1 VGGGPQEE
9 LEEAAYWA
17 ELVSTVQGSLLA
29 DDALFDTGEPWEVG
43 EDLED
48 EVEHFFNAPEG
59 RPAYVSVRA
68 GGLNGSGVD
77 VVGSLEDFERSNV
90 RAMFDRAVAEQA
102 RPRTP
107 ACAPTCAL
115 LSKGRGGRR
124 AQKKQD
130 ASDSAWRVEQ
140 GRELAES
147 GAEWVRRREWEARAE
162 EVEFFVGIERLINLA
177 TSEAYRRA
185 EHARGRFGRRGHKV
199 PWEVV
204 EQRVEALM
212 GEILR
217 EQERRAPSDVDRRR
231 TVLPPPRRRG
241 ARGVRAVGGRAG
253 AAGAERRAGSRQAGA
268 AEVLRLP
275 KARDG
280 AGAGEE
286 GGDEEAEADVMAQ
299 REAEADDLDQFLMGV
314 IGLPTR
320 ATPREER
327 ERVVRVR
334 LRDFNDKVEML
345 PPPPS
350 Y

>member
-1 VGGGPQEE
+1 V
-9 LEEAAYWA
+9 
-17 ELVSTVQGSLLA
+17 
-29 DDALFDTGEPWEVG
+29 
-43 EDLED
+43 
-48 EVEHFFNAPEG
+48 
-59 RPAYVSVRA
+59 
-68 GGLNGSGVD
+68 
-77 VVGSLEDFERSNV
+77 
-90 RAMFDRAVAEQA
+90 
-102 RPRTP
+102 
-107 ACAPTCAL
+107 
-115 LSKGRGGRR
+115 
-124 AQKKQD
+124 
-130 ASDSAWRVEQ
+130 SDSAWRVEQ
-140 GRELAES
+140 GRELEES

-162 EVEFFVGIERLINLA
+162 EVEFFVGIERLLNLA

-217 EQERRAPSDVDRRR
+217 EQERRAPTDVDRRR
-231 TVLPPPRRRG
+231 TVLLSPRRRG

-253 AAGAERRAGSRQAGA
+253 AAGAERRTGSRQAGA

-280 AGAGEE
+280 AGAGEV
-286 GGDEEAEADVMAQ
+286 GGDEEV
-299 REAEADDLDQFLMGV
+299 EAEADDLDQFLMGV

-345 PPPPS
+345 KDHTNTVPPPPPPRFAATTHPKPRGWS
-350 Y
+350 AAARGGWR